1 MSLQAI
7 SARLSAHGIQ
17 HTVVVANTV
26 DAMMDIITDNLET
39 WVGKSTNATTVKSF
53 LRSSI
58 KNNNS
63 GVSVFNVNAVETAR
77 GNILV
82 TFAMQSHKF
91 TKNYKCLLGIDHG
104 KVAEV
109 SAITENSK

>member
-1 MSLQAI
+1 MSLHTI

-17 HTVVVANTV
+17 HTVVVANTI
-26 DAMMDIITDNLET
+26 DAMMDKITDNLET
-39 WVGKSTNATTVKSF
+39 WVGKPTNSNAVKSF
-53 LRSSI
+53 LRSFI

-63 GVSVFNVNAVETAR
+63 VVAVFNVNAVETAR

-82 TFAMQSHKF
+82 TFAMQSHQF